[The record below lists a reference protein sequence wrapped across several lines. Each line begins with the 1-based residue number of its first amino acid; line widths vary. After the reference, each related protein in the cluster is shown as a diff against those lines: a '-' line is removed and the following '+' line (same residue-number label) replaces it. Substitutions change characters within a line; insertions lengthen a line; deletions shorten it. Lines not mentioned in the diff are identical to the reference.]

1 LLGISRLE
9 VIDLMAVYGISV
21 FSPQSCDNY
30 AGGKM
35 SRWITNSGL
44 SKNGL
49 IWLKSNSPLAI
60 PLAY

>member
-1 LLGISRLE
+1 MQRLPN
-9 VIDLMAVYGISV
+9 YGK
-21 FSPQSCDNY
+21 CDNY

-60 PLAY
+60 SPAY

>member
-1 LLGISRLE
+1 MQRLPN
-9 VIDLMAVYGISV
+9 YGKY
-21 FSPQSCDNY
+21 DNY

-60 PLAY
+60 SPAY